1 MKQLQKNT
9 TRIFGALLLVAAF
22 LIAIPASA
30 QDETDD
36 ELLNFLIEFN
46 TALDNIVS
54 DYPNN
59 FKNVLGAEKPA
70 EEGQSQQY
78 ESQIGLP
85 DEERSYFTKTLSG
98 GDKLT
103 FVSVYGEYPDSTQ
116 AYELYA
122 GLSLMLSLFTFQCC
136 EMDLVT
142 SRNDVYMAMTQLF
155 PKGNPAGYENMEIR
169 VAVFKSFD
177 MDGQL
182 NITDKYVV
190 VLNVRP
196 KDV

>member
-36 ELLNFLIEFN
+36 ELLNFLVEFN

-85 DEERSYFTKTLSG
+85 DEESSYFTKTLSG

-103 FVSVYGEYPDSTQ
+103 FVSVYGEYRTPPRLTNYTPACRS
-116 AYELYA
+116 
-122 GLSLMLSLFTFQCC
+122 CC
-136 EMDLVT
+136 HCL
-142 SRNDVYMAMTQLF
+142 RFN
-155 PKGNPAGYENMEIR
+155 
-169 VAVFKSFD
+169 
-177 MDGQL
+177 
-182 NITDKYVV
+182 VV
-190 VLNVRP
+190 
-196 KDV
+196 KWTW